1 MNLKDRK
8 GLYER
13 IWKEEKGRVKC
24 FNYNSV
30 SEITNKNKVQQDA
43 WHQKH

>member
-13 IWKEEKGRVKC
+13 TWKEEKEGVKR

-30 SEITNKNKVQQDA
+30 SEITNKNKAQAA